1 MSSQSEKFVCFRLEY
16 ITVWSRFLPP
26 GNINLSWRKCKR
38 KRACFAKVR
47 NFGEALTNVAIH
59 ALLRELFL
67 LASAVP
73 AQFRIRSISL
83 SAVAKWKEADKL
95 LFTCKHDTEFACSFR
110 TVCCFVKF
118 IFISPSLIAALLF
131 YVLLS
136 LSLFRAN
143 LRTANLLGLCFSQRW
158 LHFRFPTPSG
168 SHPA

>member
-73 AQFRIRSISL
+73 AQFRIRSILL
-83 SAVAKWKEADKL
+83 SAVAEWKETESPL
-95 LFTCKHDTEFACSFR
+95 LTCKHDAGPLCSFR
-110 TVCCFVKF
+110 TACCFVKF
-118 IFISPSLIAALLF
+118 IIFFLLLYPGNESNRGGVGIGYIRTVFRYHRMSDLI
-131 YVLLS
+131 
-136 LSLFRAN
+136 
-143 LRTANLLGLCFSQRW
+143 
-158 LHFRFPTPSG
+158 
-168 SHPA
+168 